1 MSILKKVFKIGQA
14 EAHSLLDQL
23 ENPIKLTEQG
33 IRDLKNDLDESI
45 KALAE
50 VKAIAIRTRTSISQ
64 HEEAAKDYEKKA
76 MLILNKAQ
84 EGGIS
89 NEEADRLATQFLN

>member
-33 IRDLKNDLDESI
+33 IRDLKNDLD
-45 KALAE
+45 
-50 VKAIAIRTRTSISQ
+50 
-64 HEEAAKDYEKKA
+64 
-76 MLILNKAQ
+76 
-84 EGGIS
+84 
-89 NEEADRLATQFLN
+89 